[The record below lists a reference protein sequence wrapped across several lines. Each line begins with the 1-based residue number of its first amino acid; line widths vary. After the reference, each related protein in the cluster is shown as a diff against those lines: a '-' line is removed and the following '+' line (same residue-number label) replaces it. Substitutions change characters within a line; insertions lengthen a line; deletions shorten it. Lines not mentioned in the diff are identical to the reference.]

1 MTDYKK
7 LIDALHLIKD
17 ECKKHEGCIDCPF
30 YVVKEKSACGLGYK
44 NPAAWKIKP
53 SDVIRLLESGEA

>member
-7 LIDALHLIKD
+7 LIDALHLIKA
-17 ECKKHEGCIDCPF
+17 ECKKHEGCVDCPF
-30 YVVKEKSACGLGYK
+30 YVVREKSACGLRCK

-53 SDVIRLLESGEA
+53 FDVIRLFESE